1 MRALVIA
8 AVLSASVSWADAAHC
23 AVPGMKDVLVAGA
36 GLYVGG
42 EQDAEQLA
50 KLKKTFN
57 VKHVIDLRP
66 ADVSGAVPE
75 AKLAKKAGQKYVR
88 IAVSGADDL
97 TLENAKKLDA
107 AMKAAKGEPVLVHCT
122 SGNRAAALLALRD
135 GLVLGQSNE
144 TALAFM
150 KRSGLT
156 KLESTVVERLA
167 K

>member
-1 MRALVIA
+1 MRALGIVLVMLSSA
-8 AVLSASVSWADAAHC
+8 AFADASHC

-42 EQDAEQLA
+42 EQDAEQLV

-57 VKHVIDLRP
+57 VKHVVDLRP
-66 ADVSGAVPE
+66 VGGDE
-75 AKLAKKAGQKYVR
+75 AKFAKKAGQKYTR
-88 IAVSGADDL
+88 IPVDGAGDL

-107 AMKAAKGEPVLVHCT
+107 VMKAAKDEPVLVHCT
-122 SGNRAAALLALRD
+122 TGNRAAALLALRD
-135 GLVLGQSNE
+135 GLVLSKSKE
-144 TALAFM
+144 DSLAFM

-156 KLESTVVERLA
+156 KLETSVSEKLT